1 MFLQILVQEHL
12 RTHAL
17 ISRLCA
23 EVALQITRRT
33 SRNCDGVGTVSRSG
47 WPIPDIGVGG
57 TVSITCISDGQ
68 AHAVPDAEF
77 AIASTRHTGSFPAV
91 CGHVVTPASM
101 VAPDGELCRACAERD
116 TSHRRRARHR

>member
-1 MFLQILVQEHL
+1 LQMLVQEHL
-12 RTHAL
+12 RTHGL
-17 ISRLCA
+17 ISRLGT
-23 EVALQITRRT
+23 EVALQIRRRA
-33 SRNCDGVGTVSRSG
+33 SRNCDGVETVSRPN
-47 WPIPDIGVGG
+47 WPIPDIGVGC

-77 AIASTRHTGSFPAV
+77 AMASTRHTGSFPAV

-116 TSHRRRARHR
+116 ASHRRRGRYR